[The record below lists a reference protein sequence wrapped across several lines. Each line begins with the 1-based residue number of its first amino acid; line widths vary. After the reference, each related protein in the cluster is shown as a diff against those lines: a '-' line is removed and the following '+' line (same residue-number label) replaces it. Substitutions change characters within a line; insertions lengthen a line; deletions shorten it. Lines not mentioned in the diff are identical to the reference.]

1 ARPNVLALG
10 LEPLSEDD
18 CLDLVRHR
26 LGAADV
32 PAELARLI
40 AETTE
45 GNPLFAEEMVR
56 YLLESERLSRT
67 EHGVSLRLD
76 GDRIGMPATL
86 SDLIMARVD
95 RLAEAPRHVLQVA
108 SVIGRR
114 FPLALLRAVVDGA
127 EALGG
132 PLRALEEQELI
143 FRAPGAGEEYR
154 FKHALVQDAIYDT
167 LLRPRR
173 EELHRRVGE
182 GIERLYADRLGE
194 WAEVL
199 AHHYGRT
206 GRTEKAARY
215 AALAGEKSLRV
226 YSLAEAHQRF
236 RDVMT
241 LVE

>member
-1 ARPNVLALG
+1 PFLGTLLGLAVTGDTLRGLDGEIVGARTREALAAWIDAQSRRAPTVLIVEDLHWMDRASEQLLLRLAMRDAPMRLMIVCAPRPDYRPPWAARPNVLALG

-86 SDLIMARVD
+86 SDLIMARGD
-95 RLAEAPRHVLQVA
+95 RLAQAPPQVPPRA
-108 SVIGRR
+108 SGVGGRL
-114 FPLALLRAVVDGA
+114 PLAV
-127 EALGG
+127 
-132 PLRALEEQELI
+132 
-143 FRAPGAGEEYR
+143 
-154 FKHALVQDAIYDT
+154 
-167 LLRPRR
+167 
-173 EELHRRVGE
+173 
-182 GIERLYADRLGE
+182 
-194 WAEVL
+194 
-199 AHHYGRT
+199 
-206 GRTEKAARY
+206 
-215 AALAGEKSLRV
+215 
-226 YSLAEAHQRF
+226 
-236 RDVMT
+236 
-241 LVE
+241 